1 MCMYRGVGLDFG
13 LGRKKKKFCNMN
25 FFFLPNF
32 FLLNGAI
39 SLKYWV
45 GYCLPGFDAPVYVYP
60 YQVCRGFDTTELY
73 WKEGLILFELNLND
87 VWFIGAEIRRQIQNY
102 NGVKIEANLCLGP
115 LFKENFIIIQP
126 LIISQKQHRDL
137 ASSFLALLLIY

>member
-1 MCMYRGVGLDFG
+1 MCMYRGVVLDFG
-13 LGRKKKKFCNMN
+13 LLRQKKKLCNMN

-39 SLKYWV
+39 SLKFWV
-45 GYCLPGFDAPVYVYP
+45 GYCRYCLPGFDAPVYIYLF
-60 YQVCRGFDTTELY
+60 QVCRVFGTIEF
-73 WKEGLILFELNLND
+73 LFELNLTD
-87 VWFIGAEIRRQIQNY
+87 VWFIGTEIRRQIQNY
-102 NGVKIEANLCLGP
+102 YGVKIEANLCLGP